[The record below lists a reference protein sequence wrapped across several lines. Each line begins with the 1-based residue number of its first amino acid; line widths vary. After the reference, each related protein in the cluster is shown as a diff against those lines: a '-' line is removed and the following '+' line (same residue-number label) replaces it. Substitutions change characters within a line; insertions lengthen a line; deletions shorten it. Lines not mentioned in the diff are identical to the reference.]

1 MEIKAIPL
9 KSVNGI
15 KFGMKR
21 EEVRKLL
28 GEYEEFKKSVL
39 STNTTDDF
47 GYCHVYYNKNNEVEA
62 IEIFDAD
69 VFVNDEKIYPLE
81 LEKTK
86 NIIKDLEIC
95 EETLLS
101 KSNSIGIYFEN
112 KEMKSILFGIEG
124 YYK

>member
-47 GYCHVYYNKNNEVEA
+47 GYCHVYYNKNKSYDGKTVNNAPSPVSPRPHR
-62 IEIFDAD
+62 F
-69 VFVNDEKIYPLE
+69 VFFWKVPYFFSFLSTHNTLHKVIYY
-81 LEKTK
+81 T
-86 NIIKDLEIC
+86 IIHHL
-95 EETLLS
+95 
-101 KSNSIGIYFEN
+101 
-112 KEMKSILFGIEG
+112 
-124 YYK
+124 